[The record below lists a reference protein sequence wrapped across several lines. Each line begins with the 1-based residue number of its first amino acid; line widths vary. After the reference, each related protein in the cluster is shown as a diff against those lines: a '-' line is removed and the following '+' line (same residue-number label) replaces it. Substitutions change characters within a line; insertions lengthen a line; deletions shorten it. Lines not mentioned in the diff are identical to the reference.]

1 MKKFTFRC
9 LADGPVFAK
18 NDKRYLNVVLNP
30 SDLLRVR
37 FVHTEGYLPATSK
50 AISSLEGSILTLK
63 VPYRYNRIT
72 CKVLGNKTLHEL
84 VKGDS
89 ITVNIEY
96 CGVWNANDF
105 CGHSWKLVSLECQ

>member
-1 MKKFTFRC
+1 MKKFLFKC

-18 NDKRYLNVVLNP
+18 NDKRYINVVLN
-30 SDLLRVR
+30 STDVGKVR
-37 FVHTEGYLPATSK
+37 EVQRGPLVASNV
-50 AISSLEGSILTLK
+50 ISSLEGSVLTLK

-89 ITVNIEY
+89 ITTNVEY
-96 CGVWNANDF
+96 CGIWNVNDF